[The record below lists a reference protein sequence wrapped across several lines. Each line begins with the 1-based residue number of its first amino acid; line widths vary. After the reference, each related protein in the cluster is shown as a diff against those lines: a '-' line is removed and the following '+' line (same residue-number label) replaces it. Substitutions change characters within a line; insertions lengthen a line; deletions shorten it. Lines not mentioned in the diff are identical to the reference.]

1 MAQTITILDNDTIE
15 IREPT
20 ENVTVKTR
28 ASLLSVIEMADRQ
41 IAASQATKDDAI
53 AWLNQLPPQ
62 EPPEN

>member
-41 IAASQATKDDAI
+41 IDASQATKDDALY
-53 AWLNQLPPQ
+53 WLNQLPEIETPQ
-62 EPPEN
+62 S